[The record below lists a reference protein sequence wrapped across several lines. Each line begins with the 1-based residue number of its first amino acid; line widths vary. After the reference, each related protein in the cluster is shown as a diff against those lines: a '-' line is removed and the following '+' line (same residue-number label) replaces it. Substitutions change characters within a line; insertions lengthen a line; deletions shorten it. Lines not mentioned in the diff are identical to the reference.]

1 MMEKEIM
8 EGSKNGR
15 LWSKRRDSNPR
26 PRDPKS
32 RALSAALRLDV
43 ECQTGL
49 EPATAC
55 LEGRGST
62 IELLAQVFV

>member
-1 MMEKEIM
+1 MMGRKKWERKIT
-8 EGSKNGR
+8 GR
-15 LWSKRRDSNPR
+15 LWSKQRDLNPR

-32 RALSAALRLDV
+32 RALPTALRLDV